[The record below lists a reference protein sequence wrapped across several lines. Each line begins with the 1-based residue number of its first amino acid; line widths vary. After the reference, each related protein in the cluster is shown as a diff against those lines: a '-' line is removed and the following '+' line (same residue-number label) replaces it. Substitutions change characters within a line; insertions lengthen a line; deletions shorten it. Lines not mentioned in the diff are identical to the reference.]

1 MKKVSIIIPAYNEE
15 ESLPMLY
22 ERLKKLM
29 DEIKNYEF
37 EVLFVNDGS
46 KDKTIQIIKELRKK
60 DNRICYVDFS
70 RNFGKEIAM
79 IAGLDYAD
87 GDCVIFMDADLQDPP
102 ELIPELV
109 NFYLFAIIL
118 IITPF

>member
-1 MKKVSIIIPAYNEE
+1 MKKISIIIPAYNEE

-22 ERLKKLM
+22 ERLNKLM
-29 DEIKNYEF
+29 NEITNYEF

-46 KDKTIQIIKELRKK
+46 KDKTIEIIKELRQK

-79 IAGLDYAD
+79 IAGLD
-87 GDCVIFMDADLQDPP
+87 
-102 ELIPELV
+102 
-109 NFYLFAIIL
+109 
-118 IITPF
+118 